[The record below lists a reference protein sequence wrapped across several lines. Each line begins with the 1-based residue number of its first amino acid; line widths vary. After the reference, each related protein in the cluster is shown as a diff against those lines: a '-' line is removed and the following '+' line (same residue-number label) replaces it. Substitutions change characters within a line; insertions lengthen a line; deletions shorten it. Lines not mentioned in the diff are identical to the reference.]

1 MKSGPSFSRLLEP
14 ILEPARLF
22 RAPGAY
28 ARHLRH
34 RRLYQQHSAAERLH
48 WRDEYPQLWDR
59 LPSSPYDPHYFFQD
73 TWAAQRIA
81 EARPQRHVD
90 IGSRVDFVG
99 FLTALTEVTFVDIR
113 PLTIELDG
121 LTCVEGDILALPFED
136 GTIPSASCL
145 HVAEHIGLGR
155 YGDELDPQGTQRA
168 ARELARV
175 VAPGGRLLFSLPVG
189 EPRVEFNAHRIHDPK
204 TIVGMFD
211 DLTLNEFAGADD
223 DGRFARHRTIDELSS
238 SRYACGMFDF
248 SKPAGTR

>member
-1 MKSGPSFSRLLEP
+1 MKGGPSFSRLLEP

-34 RRLYQQHSAAERLH
+34 RRLYQQHSAAERLR

-81 EARPQRHVD
+81 EARPKRHVD

-99 FLTALTEVTFVDIR
+99 FLTALAKVTFVDIR
-113 PLTIELDG
+113 PLAIELEG
-121 LTCVEGDILALPFED
+121 LTCVEGNILALPFED

-155 YGDELDPQGTQRA
+155 TETSSILRGLSEPLASLHGWLRPEAGFYSRCPSASRA
-168 ARELARV
+168 
-175 VAPGGRLLFSLPVG
+175 
-189 EPRVEFNAHRIHDPK
+189 
-204 TIVGMFD
+204 
-211 DLTLNEFAGADD
+211 
-223 DGRFARHRTIDELSS
+223 SS
-238 SRYACGMFDF
+238 SMHTESTIPRRLSRCLMI
-248 SKPAGTR
+248 